1 MKNSGQ
7 DSFNFWYAVNNTDV
21 RLMPSGH
28 LETFGSTLLNYHLIT
43 ELMDDT
49 SRVRVREGKLE
60 AGRPQ
65 IITPDAYAQTALE
78 GFGDEARQYVE
89 WLREHE
95 QDIRVLQYGYRLK
108 QESYHENVIS
118 DNLEA
123 VVERVKASVKDS
135 NDPMSA
141 VVVGVDDPW
150 DVCLVRLFW
159 EVIQTSALVNIREM
173 QRHKLFE
180 QEGGVPRGI
189 RRDIDEA
196 FKAASKDPSKIKS
209 LGTKLHSMGLF
220 EEYQDRF
227 FALLRSG
234 GQLD

>member
-1 MKNSGQ
+1 MSKDQ

-21 RLMPSGH
+21 KVMPSRH
-28 LETFGSTLLNYHLIT
+28 LETFGNTIVNYHLIS

-49 SRVRVREGKLE
+49 GKIRIREGKLE

-65 IITPDAYAQTALE
+65 IITPDAYAQTAMD
-78 GFGDEARQYVE
+78 GFGEEARQYVE

-108 QESYHENVIS
+108 QESYRENIITDS
-118 DNLEA
+118 LDP
-123 VVERVKASVKDS
+123 VVERVKKAVAEA
-135 NDPMSA
+135 NDPMGA

-159 EVIQTSALVNIREM
+159 EVIQSSALYNIREM
-173 QRHKLFE
+173 QNRKLFE
-180 QEGGVPRGI
+180 QQGGIPRGV
-189 RRDIDEA
+189 RNDIDAA
-196 FKAASKDPSKIKS
+196 FKAANRDPSQIKA
-209 LGTKLHSMGLF
+209 LGARLHTMGLF

-227 FALLRSG
+227 FALVKANARG
-234 GQLD
+234 

>member
-1 MKNSGQ
+1 MPTDGK

-21 RLMPSGH
+21 KVMPSGH
-28 LETFGSTLLNYHLIT
+28 LETFGSTLLNYYLIT

-49 SRVRVREGKLE
+49 SRVRIREGKLE

-65 IITPDAYAQTALE
+65 IITPDAYAHTTLE
-78 GFGDEARQYVE
+78 GFGEEARQYVD

-108 QESYHENVIS
+108 QESYHENIVS
-118 DNLEA
+118 DHLDQ
-123 VVERVKASVKDS
+123 VVDRVKKNVHDK
-135 NDPMSA
+135 NDPLSA

-159 EVIQTSALVNIREM
+159 EVIQASALINIREM

-180 QEGGVPRGI
+180 QEGGVPRGV
-189 RRDIDEA
+189 RRDIDDA
-196 FKAASKDPSKIKS
+196 FKAASKDPAKIKA
-209 LGTKLHSMGLF
+209 LGTKLNAMGLF

-227 FALLRSG
+227 FALLKSG
-234 GQLD
+234 GQHR

>member
-1 MKNSGQ
+1 MPNSGK

-21 RLMPSGH
+21 RVMPSGH
-28 LETFGSTLLNYHLIT
+28 LETFGSTMLNYHLIT

-78 GFGDEARQYVE
+78 GFGDEARQYVD

-108 QESYHENVIS
+108 QESYRETVIT
-118 DNLEA
+118 DHLEQ
-123 VVERVKASVKDS
+123 VVDRVKTQVKASD
-135 NDPMSA
+135 DPLSA

-159 EVIQTSALVNIREM
+159 EVIQNSALFNIREM

-196 FKAASKDPSKIKS
+196 FKAANKNPAKIKA
-209 LGTKLHSMGLF
+209 LGTRLHDMGLF

-227 FALLRSG
+227 FALLKSDG
-234 GQLD
+234 

>member
-1 MKNSGQ
+1 MQNNKH

-21 RLMPSGH
+21 KIMPRGH
-28 LETFGSTLLNYHLIT
+28 LETFGNTILNYHLIS

-65 IITPDAYAQTALE
+65 IITPDAYAHTALE
-78 GFGDEARQYVE
+78 GFGDEARQYID

-108 QESYHENVIS
+108 QESYRETILT
-118 DNLEA
+118 DNLEQ
-123 VVERVKASVKDS
+123 VLDRVKTAVSES
-135 NDPMSA
+135 EDPLSA

-159 EVIQTSALVNIREM
+159 EVIQGSALFNIREM
-173 QRHKLFE
+173 QSHKLFE
-180 QEGGVPRGI
+180 REHGVPRGI

-196 FKAASKDPSKIKS
+196 FKAASKDPQQIKV
-209 LGTKLHSMGLF
+209 LGARLRALGLF
-220 EEYQDRF
+220 DEYEDRF
-227 FALLRSG
+227 FSLVKSTRGTS
-234 GQLD
+234 